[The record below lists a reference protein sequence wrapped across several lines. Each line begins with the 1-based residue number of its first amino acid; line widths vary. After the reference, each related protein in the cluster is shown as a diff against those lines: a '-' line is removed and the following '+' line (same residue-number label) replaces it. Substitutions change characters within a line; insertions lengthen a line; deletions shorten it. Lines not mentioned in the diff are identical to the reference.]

1 MSLENEIKA
10 RFGGI
15 WNSIVVLFVVIV
27 CLRFSS
33 IELAAEDLS
42 ERLSHSLCLF
52 FIALGVGFALG
63 IVKMIF
69 SNFNEPHSRFS
80 KAANFA
86 SGLKYGFVVVG
97 MLIFIVGVMQLENFL
112 GPLQPLLDSL
122 FGKLTG
128 LIA

>member
-33 IELAAEDLS
+33 LAVVEDDLG
-42 ERLSHSLCLF
+42 ERISYALCLI

-63 IVKMIF
+63 ILKIIF
-69 SNFNEPHSRFS
+69 SYSNEPHSRLS
-80 KAANFA
+80 GAANFA
-86 SGLKYGFVVVG
+86 SGLKYGFVAVG
-97 MLIFIVGVMQLENFL
+97 ILIFIVGIMQLENFL
-112 GPLQPLLDSL
+112 GPLQTFLGTL
-122 FGKLTG
+122 FG
-128 LIA
+128 